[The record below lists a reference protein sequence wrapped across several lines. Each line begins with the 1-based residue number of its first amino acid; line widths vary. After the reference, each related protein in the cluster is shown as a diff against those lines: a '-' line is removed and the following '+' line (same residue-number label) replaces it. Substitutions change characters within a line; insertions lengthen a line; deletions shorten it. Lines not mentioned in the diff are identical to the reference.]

1 MVQWLRLHAPNG
13 GSPGSI
19 PDQRTRSHMPQ
30 LRPSAAKQ
38 INKNLFKNY
47 RVGVGAGKKK
57 KKLHSNKTRNLN
69 EYWIYVK
76 QENSTVD
83 ND

>member
-13 GSPGSI
+13 GSLGSI

-47 RVGVGAGKKK
+47 IVGAGAGK
-57 KKLHSNKTRNLN
+57 KKLHSNKTRNLH

-76 QENSTVD
+76 QETSTVA